1 MNGQIG
7 GEAAVPVGDTV
18 DHHGVVHVGQAG
30 RGEQGVDRQL
40 LAREDAHLAG
50 LHVGGGD
57 EGLDLAAAAHGF
69 FVEMPTQHL
78 AQRVELQW
86 IALPW
91 RERALDQVGPQRA
104 RRIVEVPVA
113 LQAVERRALD
123 GARDRHRAELGPEG
137 GERCARAQAA
147 ALQGEIDALGRIH
160 AAILHSA
167 SALRSSSCN
176 KRTASG
182 GVIMVKGG
190 AERAWRKRPST
201 ILWMLSFGQLI
212 SWGLV
217 YYTFPLFVVP
227 MTQELGWSRSPMFGA
242 LSAGLL
248 VAGLC
253 SIPVGAWIDRGHGRM
268 LMTGGSLLAA
278 ALLMVWSRVGSLP
291 MFYALWIGLG
301 ACQAVILYEPAFAVI
316 TRVYGPR
323 YRQAILLMT
332 FLGGLA
338 STFGIPFAQLLIERI
353 GWRPTLEV
361 MAAINLGV
369 AFLIHW
375 LFIPGP
381 HEKAVPIAEV
391 KPHAAG
397 TQKKSPLA
405 AAVRVPAFWG
415 LVVAFAGY
423 GLAFSAMSFHLIPLL
438 DDRHVP
444 IGVVMAIIALIG
456 PMQVVGRVLLMVGQ
470 RHITTIQLGAL
481 IYFAFP
487 ISMAMLAAGISD
499 VYGLIL
505 FAIIYG
511 VANGLV
517 TILRGMAVPEFI
529 GPEGYGVVSGA
540 LTMPTN
546 IMRAA
551 GPLLASLA
559 WAAFGGYTPVLWGL
573 AGIMLIAAIGFAA
586 AALLSKRQQS

>member
-123 GARDRHRAELGPEG
+123 GARDRHRARLEHQPPLLDQRIEHAPGEG
-137 GERCARAQAA
+137 AVRTA

-176 KRTASG
+176 KRTARG
-182 GVIMVKGG
+182 GVIMAKGG

-291 MFYALWIGLG
+291 MFYALWVGLG

-361 MAAINLGV
+361 MAAIHPGV

-375 LFIPGP
+375 PFLPR
-381 HEKAVPIAEV
+381 
-391 KPHAAG
+391 PHA
-397 TQKKSPLA
+397 K
-405 AAVRVPAFWG
+405 
-415 LVVAFAGY
+415 
-423 GLAFSAMSFHLIPLL
+423 
-438 DDRHVP
+438 
-444 IGVVMAIIALIG
+444 
-456 PMQVVGRVLLMVGQ
+456 GR
-470 RHITTIQLGAL
+470 R
-481 IYFAFP
+481 
-487 ISMAMLAAGISD
+487 
-499 VYGLIL
+499 
-505 FAIIYG
+505 
-511 VANGLV
+511 
-517 TILRGMAVPEFI
+517 
-529 GPEGYGVVSGA
+529 
-540 LTMPTN
+540 
-546 IMRAA
+546 
-551 GPLLASLA
+551 
-559 WAAFGGYTPVLWGL
+559 
-573 AGIMLIAAIGFAA
+573 
-586 AALLSKRQQS
+586 

>member
-1 MNGQIG
+1 M
-7 GEAAVPVGDTV
+7 
-18 DHHGVVHVGQAG
+18 
-30 RGEQGVDRQL
+30 
-40 LAREDAHLAG
+40 REG
-50 LHVGGGD
+50 SVI
-57 EGLDLAAAAHGF
+57 
-69 FVEMPTQHL
+69 MTK
-78 AQRVELQW
+78 
-86 IALPW
+86 
-91 RERALDQVGPQRA
+91 
-104 RRIVEVPVA
+104 
-113 LQAVERRALD
+113 D
-123 GARDRHRAELGPEG
+123 GAGGP
-137 GERCARAQAA
+137 
-147 ALQGEIDALGRIH
+147 
-160 AAILHSA
+160 
-167 SALRSSSCN
+167 
-176 KRTASG
+176 
-182 GVIMVKGG
+182 
-190 AERAWRKRPST
+190 WRKRPAT
-201 ILWMLSFGQLI
+201 ILWMLSLGQLI

-227 MTQELGWSRSPMFGA
+227 MTQELGWSRSAMFGA

-248 VAGLC
+248 VAGLS
-253 SIPVGAWIDRGHGRM
+253 SIPVGAWIDRGHGRT
-268 LMTGGSLLAA
+268 LMTAGSLLAA
-278 ALLMVWSRVGSLP
+278 LLLVVWSRVTSLP
-291 MFYALWIGLG
+291 LFYAIWIGLG

-323 YRQAILLMT
+323 YKQAILLMT

-369 AFLIHW
+369 AVLIHW
-375 LFIPGP
+375 SFIPGP
-381 HEKAVPIAEV
+381 RETPVPIAEI
-391 KPHAAG
+391 KPPAAG
-397 TQKKSPLA
+397 TIKKGPLA

-505 FAIIYG
+505 FAVIYG
-511 VANGLV
+511 IANGLV

-546 IMRAA
+546 VMRAA

-559 WAAFGGYTPVLWGL
+559 WGAFGGYTPVLWGL
-573 AGIMLIAAIGFAA
+573 AGIMLVAAMGFAA
-586 AALLSKRQQS
+586 AALLSKRTT

>member
-1 MNGQIG
+1 MAKSGAG
-7 GEAAVPVGDTV
+7 GP
-18 DHHGVVHVGQAG
+18 
-30 RGEQGVDRQL
+30 
-40 LAREDAHLAG
+40 
-50 LHVGGGD
+50 
-57 EGLDLAAAAHGF
+57 
-69 FVEMPTQHL
+69 
-78 AQRVELQW
+78 
-86 IALPW
+86 
-91 RERALDQVGPQRA
+91 
-104 RRIVEVPVA
+104 
-113 LQAVERRALD
+113 
-123 GARDRHRAELGPEG
+123 
-137 GERCARAQAA
+137 
-147 ALQGEIDALGRIH
+147 
-160 AAILHSA
+160 
-167 SALRSSSCN
+167 
-176 KRTASG
+176 
-182 GVIMVKGG
+182 
-190 AERAWRKRPST
+190 WRKRPST
-201 ILWMLSFGQLI
+201 ILWMLSIGQLV

-217 YYTFPLFVVP
+217 YYTFPLFIGP
-227 MTQELGWSRSPMFGA
+227 MEQELGWSRSSMFGA

-248 VAGLC
+248 TAGLC
-253 SIPVGAWIDRGHGRM
+253 SIPVGAWIDRGHGRL

-278 ALLMVWSRVGSLP
+278 ILLMVWSRVESLP
-291 MFYALWIGLG
+291 VFYAMWIGLG

-323 YRQAILLMT
+323 YKQAILLMT

-338 STFGIPFAQLLIERI
+338 STFGIPFTQLLIEQV
-353 GWRPTLEV
+353 GWRPALEAL
-361 MAAINLGV
+361 AAINLGV

-375 LFIPGP
+375 LFVPGP
-381 HEKAVPIAEV
+381 REEAVPIAAPPV
-391 KPHAAG
+391 AAEG
-397 TQKKSPLA
+397 SDKKKSPLA

-438 DDRHVP
+438 ESRDVP
-444 IGVVMAIIALIG
+444 IAVVMAIIALIG

-470 RHITTIQLGAL
+470 RHITTIQLGAG

-487 ISMAMLAAGISD
+487 ISMAMLATGISD

-559 WAAFGGYTPVLWGL
+559 WGAFGGYTPVLWGL
-573 AGIMLIAAIGFAA
+573 AGIMLVAAAGFAA
-586 AALLSKRQQS
+586 AAMLSKRPG

>member
-1 MNGQIG
+1 M
-7 GEAAVPVGDTV
+7 A
-18 DHHGVVHVGQAG
+18 
-30 RGEQGVDRQL
+30 
-40 LAREDAHLAG
+40 
-50 LHVGGGD
+50 
-57 EGLDLAAAAHGF
+57 
-69 FVEMPTQHL
+69 
-78 AQRVELQW
+78 
-86 IALPW
+86 
-91 RERALDQVGPQRA
+91 
-104 RRIVEVPVA
+104 
-113 LQAVERRALD
+113 
-123 GARDRHRAELGPEG
+123 
-137 GERCARAQAA
+137 
-147 ALQGEIDALGRIH
+147 
-160 AAILHSA
+160 
-167 SALRSSSCN
+167 
-176 KRTASG
+176 
-182 GVIMVKGG
+182 KGG
-190 AERAWRKRPST
+190 SAGAWRKRPST
-201 ILWMLSFGQLI
+201 ILWMLSIGQLI

-227 MTQELGWSRSPMFGA
+227 MTQELGWSRSAMFGA

-248 VAGLC
+248 VAGLS

-278 ALLMVWSRVGSLP
+278 ALLMVWSKVDSLP
-291 MFYALWIGLG
+291 LFYALWIGLG

-323 YRQAILLMT
+323 YKQAILLMT

-353 GWRPTLEV
+353 DWRPTLQV
-361 MAAINLGV
+361 MAVINLGV

-381 HEKAVPIAEV
+381 HEKPVPIAEV
-391 KPHAAG
+391 KPLAEGA
-397 TQKKSPLA
+397 KKKRSPLA

-505 FAIIYG
+505 FAVIYG

-573 AGIMLIAAIGFAA
+573 AGIMLVAAMGFAA
-586 AALLSKRQQS
+586 AALLSKREARLTKRRQPPSLRRL